1 MTCGCGCDRAS
12 RRRRRPAFETRRQAG
27 AALFTGIVQDI
38 GEARSL
44 EPRGGDVRLTVAC
57 RRLDLSRVQPGD
69 SICVQGCC
77 LTVTERMGQAFA
89 ADVSRETLSLTTLGD
104 LVAGSPVNLEPALR
118 AGDPLGGHLV
128 SGHVD
133 GVARVVAASEEAR
146 SVRLKIEVPAQL
158 ARYIARKGSVAVDGV
173 GLTIN
178 EVGDTVFGVN
188 IIPHTQAVTTL
199 GKLAVGARV
208 NLEVDQVARYL
219 ESLLPP
225 SLQR

>member
-1 MTCGCGCDRAS
+1 
-12 RRRRRPAFETRRQAG
+12 
-27 AALFTGIVQDI
+27 LFTGVVQDI
-38 GEARSL
+38 GEVRSL
-44 EPRGGDVRLTVAC
+44 EARGGDVRLTIAC
-57 RRLDLSRVQPGD
+57 HHLDLARVEVGD

-77 LTVTERMGQAFA
+77 LTVTDQPGQAFA

-104 LVAGSPVNLEPALR
+104 LVAGSPVNLEPPLR

-133 GVARVVAASEEAR
+133 GVARVVAVSGDAR
-146 SVRLKIEVPAQL
+146 SLRLRIAVPAEL
-158 ARYIARKGSVAVDGV
+158 ARYIARKGSVALDGV
-173 GLTIN
+173 SLTVN
-178 EVGDTVFGVN
+178 EVEDAVFGVN

-199 GKLAVGARV
+199 GRLAVGSRV

-219 ESLLPP
+219 ERMLPA